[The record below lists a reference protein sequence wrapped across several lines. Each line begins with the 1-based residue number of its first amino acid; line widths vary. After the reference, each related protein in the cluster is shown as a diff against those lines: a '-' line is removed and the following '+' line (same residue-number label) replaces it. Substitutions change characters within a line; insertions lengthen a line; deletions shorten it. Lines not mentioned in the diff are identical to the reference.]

1 YGHLAGQTSFAV
13 TGVGAEGLPAIDR
26 RASKRVEEVIT
37 EGLVAL
43 GSIDE
48 VGADVLDGFG
58 VGRIEHVGDGVRT
71 EGWLAGALAS
81 AGVPNEVAKCS
92 LLQELLEHVEA
103 RDSQHRCMQQRVD
116 DCEGGDLGLSALIT
130 DVLEGLWHTVDA
142 DGVLLELVEPLLLF
156 DAFFEVVEKAQLPRA
171 QFGR

>member
-1 YGHLAGQTSFAV
+1 
-13 TGVGAEGLPAIDR
+13 
-26 RASKRVEEVIT
+26 
-37 EGLVAL
+37 
-43 GSIDE
+43 
-48 VGADVLDGFG
+48 
-58 VGRIEHVGDGVRT
+58 
-71 EGWLAGALAS
+71 
-81 AGVPNEVAKCS
+81 
-92 LLQELLEHVEA
+92 
-103 RDSQHRCMQQRVD
+103 MQQRVD